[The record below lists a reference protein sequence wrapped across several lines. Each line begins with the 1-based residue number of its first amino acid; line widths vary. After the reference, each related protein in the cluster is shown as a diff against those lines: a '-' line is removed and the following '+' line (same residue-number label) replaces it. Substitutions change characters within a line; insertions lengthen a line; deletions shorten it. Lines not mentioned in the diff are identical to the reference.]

1 MTKRNPLDRQKRSF
15 TPSLP
20 SLAQVAEDVSEDAA
34 LEESLPTPAP
44 AMLEPRSPQEQAALL
59 RDLMGRLH
67 HLLQREA
74 QRALGR
80 QPSLGQVLAL
90 DQLRQEPEG
99 LSSAELAE
107 RAHLAPASLV
117 PILNHLVKNG
127 LVQRKKLRGP
137 ARDRVTLT
145 DKGREETREVVE
157 RHHRDLAEIL
167 SVLPDADRE
176 AMELLLSRAVNR
188 LESRFVRSS
197 RLGR

>member
-1 MTKRNPLDRQKRSF
+1 
-15 TPSLP
+15 
-20 SLAQVAEDVSEDAA
+20 VAEDVSEDAA

-117 PILNHLVKNG
+117 PILNHLVKDG

-137 ARDRVTLT
+137 RRDRVSLT
-145 DKGREETREVVE
+145 EKGREETREVVE
-157 RHHRDLAEIL
+157 RHHRDLVEIL
-167 SVLPDADRE
+167 SALPDADRE
-176 AMELLLSRAVNR
+176 AMELLLSRAATR
-188 LESRFVRSS
+188 LESRFERSS
-197 RLGR
+197 PPGR